1 MFSVFSIEVKKIKWL
16 PLLLTVLVIPLLAT
30 SFGTFNYMGNRAML
44 THEWESLFTQI
55 ALFYFSF
62 FYVPLIAIIVALLWQ
77 VEHKAGLNL
86 IRLSSAKHSQFIFA
100 KCFLA
105 LAFVVIAQ
113 IFFFSCFYMAGRIV
127 CGFGDLDFS
136 LYFYYF
142 FASIFLAIPAVFV
155 FSALSIR
162 MKSLGGVTLLS
173 VAVTM
178 FGFLGCA
185 QQFIPMI
192 ENAFALNTL
201 AYEMNHF
208 ARFTIKDSFVVLGF
222 ALAESLIAYT
232 FAQRRLKYE

>member
-16 PLLLTVLVIPLLAT
+16 PLLLAILVVPLLAT
-30 SFGTFNYMGNRAML
+30 SFGTFNYMGNRAIL

-77 VEHKAGLNL
+77 VEHKAGLNF
-86 IRLSSAKHSQFIFA
+86 IRLSSAKHSRFIFA

-113 IFFFSCFYMAGRIV
+113 IFFFSCFFMAGRFV
-127 CGFGDLDFS
+127 CSFGGLNFS

-142 FASIFLAIPAVFV
+142 FASILLAIPAVFV

-173 VAVTM
+173 MALTM
-178 FGFLGCA
+178 VGFLTCA
-185 QQFIPMI
+185 QQIIPII

-208 ARFTIKDSFVVLGF
+208 ARFTIQDSLVVLGF
-222 ALAESLIAYT
+222 ALAESLIAYV
-232 FAQRRLKYE
+232 FARRSLKYE

>member
-1 MFSVFSIEVKKIKWL
+1 MFSVFSIEVKKIRWL
-16 PLLLTVLVIPLLAT
+16 PLLLAILVVPLLAT

-77 VEHKAGLNL
+77 VEHKAGLNF

-105 LAFVVIAQ
+105 LALILIAQ
-113 IFFFSCFYMAGRIV
+113 IFFFSCFFLAGRFV
-127 CGFGDLDFS
+127 CGFGGLNFS

-142 FASIFLAIPAVFV
+142 FASILLAIPAVFV

-173 VAVTM
+173 VALTM
-178 FGFLGCA
+178 VGFLTCA
-185 QQFIPMI
+185 QQIIPMI

-208 ARFTIKDSFVVLGF
+208 ARFTMQDSLVVIGF
-222 ALAESLIAYT
+222 AAAESILGYG

>member
-16 PLLLTVLVIPLLAT
+16 PLLLAILVVPLLAT
-30 SFGTFNYMGNRAML
+30 SFGTFNYMGNRAIL

-77 VEHKAGLNL
+77 VEHKAGLNF
-86 IRLSSAKHSQFIFA
+86 IRLSSAKHSQFILA

-105 LAFVVIAQ
+105 LAFVLIAQ
-113 IFFFSCFYMAGRIV
+113 IFFFSCFFLAGRFV
-127 CGFGDLDFS
+127 CGFGGLNFS

-173 VAVTM
+173 VALSM
-178 FGFLGCA
+178 FGFLACA

-208 ARFTIKDSFVVLGF
+208 ARFTIQDSLVVFGF
-222 ALAESLIAYT
+222 ALAKSLIAYV
-232 FAQRRLKYE
+232 FARRSLKYE

>member
-1 MFSVFSIEVKKIKWL
+1 MFSVFSIEVKKIKWF
-16 PLLLTVLVIPLLAT
+16 PLLLAVLVIPLLAT
-30 SFGTFNYMGNRAML
+30 SFGTFNYMGNRSAL
-44 THEWESLFTQI
+44 THQWESLFTQI

-77 VEHKAGLNL
+77 VEHKAGLNF
-86 IRLSSAKHSQFIFA
+86 IRLSSAKHSRFIFA
-100 KCFLA
+100 KCILA
-105 LAFVVIAQ
+105 LTLIVIAQ
-113 IFFFSCFYMAGRIV
+113 IFFFSCFFLAGRFV

-142 FASIFLAIPAVFV
+142 FASILLAIPAVFV

-178 FGFLGCA
+178 AGFMVCA
-185 QQFIPMI
+185 QQIVPMI
-192 ENAFALNTL
+192 ENVFALNTL

-208 ARFTIKDSFVVLGF
+208 AQFTIKDSIIVLGF
-222 ALAESLIAYT
+222 ALAESLIAYV
-232 FAQRRLKYE
+232 FARRSLKYE

>member
-16 PLLLTVLVIPLLAT
+16 PLLLAILVVPLLAT
-30 SFGTFNYMGNRAML
+30 SFGTFNYMSNRAML

-55 ALFYFSF
+55 SLFYFSF
-62 FYVPLIAIIVALLWQ
+62 FYVPLIAMIVALLWQ
-77 VEHKAGLNL
+77 VEHKAGLNF

-105 LAFVVIAQ
+105 LALVVMAQ
-113 IFFFSCFYMAGRIV
+113 IFFFACFYLAGRFA
-127 CGFGDLDFS
+127 CRFGSVDFT
-136 LYFYYF
+136 LYLYYF
-142 FASIFLAIPAVFV
+142 IASILLAIPAVFI

-173 VAVTM
+173 VALSM
-178 FGFLGCA
+178 FGFLACA

-222 ALAESLIAYT
+222 ALAESLIAYV
-232 FAQRRLKYE
+232 FARRSLKYE

>member
-16 PLLLTVLVIPLLAT
+16 PLLLAILIVPLLAT
-30 SFGTFNYMGNRAML
+30 SFGTFNYMGNRGML

-62 FYVPLIAIIVALLWQ
+62 FYVPLIAMIVALLWQ
-77 VEHKAGLNL
+77 VEHKAGLNF
-86 IRLSSAKHSQFIFA
+86 IRLSGAKHSQFIFA
-100 KCFLA
+100 KCILA
-105 LAFVVIAQ
+105 LTLIVIAQ
-113 IFFFSCFYMAGRIV
+113 IFFFSCFFLAGRFV

-142 FASIFLAIPAVFV
+142 FASILLARPAVFV

-178 FGFLGCA
+178 AGFMTCA
-185 QQFIPMI
+185 QQIVPMI
-192 ENAFALNTL
+192 ENVFALNTL

-208 ARFTIKDSFVVLGF
+208 ARFTIQDSLVVLGF
-222 ALAESLIAYT
+222 AAAESIFGYG
-232 FAQRRLKYE
+232 FAQHRLKYE

>member
-1 MFSVFSIEVKKIKWL
+1 MFSVFSMEVKKIKWL
-16 PLLLTVLVIPLLAT
+16 PFLLAILVVPLLAT

-44 THEWESLFTQI
+44 THHWESLFTQI
-55 ALFYFSF
+55 SLFYFSF

-77 VEHKAGLNL
+77 VEHKAGLNF

-105 LAFVVIAQ
+105 LVFVVIAQ
-113 IFFFSCFYMAGRIV
+113 IFFFSCFYLAGRFV
-127 CGFGDLDFS
+127 CGFGGLNFS

-142 FASIFLAIPAVFV
+142 FVSILLAIPAIFV

-173 VAVTM
+173 VALSMV
-178 FGFLGCA
+178 GFLTCA
-185 QQFIPMI
+185 QQIIPII
-192 ENAFALNTL
+192 ENVFALNTL

-208 ARFTIKDSFVVLGF
+208 ARFTIQDSLVVLGF
-222 ALAESLIAYT
+222 AAAESILGYG

>member
-1 MFSVFSIEVKKIKWL
+1 MFSVFSIEVKKIRWL
-16 PLLLTVLVIPLLAT
+16 PLLLAILLVPLLAT

-55 ALFYFSF
+55 SLFYFSF

-77 VEHKAGLNL
+77 VEHKAGLNF

-100 KCFLA
+100 KCFVAMSL
-105 LAFVVIAQ
+105 VVIAQ
-113 IFFFSCFYMAGRIV
+113 IVFFACFYLAGRFV
-127 CGFGDLDFS
+127 CGFGDLVFS
-136 LYFYYF
+136 LYSYYF
-142 FASIFLAIPAVFV
+142 FASILLAIPAVFI

-173 VAVTM
+173 VALSM
-178 FGFLGCA
+178 FGFLACA

-222 ALAESLIAYT
+222 ALAESLIAYV
-232 FAQRRLKYE
+232 FARRSLKYE

>member
-16 PLLLTVLVIPLLAT
+16 PLLLAVLVIPLLAT
-30 SFGTFNYMGNRAML
+30 SFGTFNYMGNRAIL

-77 VEHKAGLNL
+77 VEHKAGLNF

-105 LAFVVIAQ
+105 LAFVLIAQ
-113 IFFFSCFYMAGRIV
+113 IFFFSCFFLAGRFV
-127 CGFGDLDFS
+127 CGFSDLDFS

-142 FASIFLAIPAVFV
+142 FASIFLAIPAVFI

-173 VAVTM
+173 VALSM
-178 FGFLGCA
+178 FGFLACA

-208 ARFTIKDSFVVLGF
+208 ARFTIQDSLVVFGF
-222 ALAESLIAYT
+222 ALAESLIAYV
-232 FAQRRLKYE
+232 FARRSLKYE

>member
-16 PLLLTVLVIPLLAT
+16 PLLLAILVVPLLAT
-30 SFGTFNYMGNRAML
+30 SFGTFNYMGNRAAL

-55 ALFYFSF
+55 SLFYFSF

-77 VEHKAGLNL
+77 VEHKAGLNF
-86 IRLSSAKHSQFIFA
+86 IRLSTAKYSRFIFA
-100 KCFLA
+100 KSL
-105 LAFVVIAQ
+105 LAFFLIVIAQ
-113 IFFFSCFYMAGRIV
+113 IFFFSCFYLAGRFV
-127 CGFGDLDFS
+127 CGFGDLDFT
-136 LYFYYF
+136 LYLYYF

-173 VAVTM
+173 VALSM
-178 FGFLGCA
+178 FGFLACA

-208 ARFTIKDSFVVLGF
+208 ARFTIRDSLIVLGF